1 MFNCFI
7 KGFDKI
13 EISSEDISLSPLVFV
28 FLEFVLD
35 RIGVCNHL
43 RCRCVLLWE
52 EELDFFF
59 FIAVRDAGW
68 DVGDK
73 RKDLGASKRCKKYT

>member
-43 RCRCVLLWE
+43 RCVLLWE